1 MENINWTPIIEIG
14 LQIIILI
21 LLGIVLTKTVKKVMV
36 QIFNLRSHIE
46 TENQQIKI
54 TVLKHTIS
62 VMQTAIWIVV
72 LLSIASVLR
81 LKDFVQLITVL
92 GVIFG
97 YIAREFLMD
106 FIMGVLILL
115 EQQFRVG
122 DTVTFT
128 TVNQVSTGKVTEIG
142 VRTTKVRLQETNG
155 IYIVSNRLITS
166 VVVHKRELEK

>member
-36 QIFNLRSHIE
+36 QFFNLRSHIE

-128 TVNQVSTGKVTEIG
+128 TINQISTGKVTEIG

-155 IYIVSNRLITS
+155 MYIVSNRLITS